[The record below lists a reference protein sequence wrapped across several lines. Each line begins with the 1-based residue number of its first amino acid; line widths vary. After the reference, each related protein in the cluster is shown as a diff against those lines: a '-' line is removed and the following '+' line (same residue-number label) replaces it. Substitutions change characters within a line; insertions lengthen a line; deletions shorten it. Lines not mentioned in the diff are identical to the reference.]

1 MLHSHSGRSTN
12 DVVQQVRRIIS
23 PVASSDDSPSNG
35 VGSPRDFSAA
45 GKALPAFS
53 MVVDRRFPAFR
64 DPRRGCGEG
73 EVLPFPS
80 LIRANSKVPGNFPPR
95 SEEKKERERE
105 KGGGGKKISFFGA
118 SI

>member
-1 MLHSHSGRSTN
+1 GRSTN

-80 LIRANSKVPGNFPPR
+80 LIRANSKVPGYWEILLYLSTPPNYPDAAVMLR
-95 SEEKKERERE
+95 
-105 KGGGGKKISFFGA
+105 F
-118 SI
+118 